1 MRTLEEVKKFFEADV
16 YATATTG
23 IEIEEARPGYAKV
36 TLDLDARHMNAAN
49 RVMGAVYYTMAD
61 FAFAVANNYDIEE
74 GITVTLSSQINFL
87 GAARG
92 KKLTA
97 EARVLKDGR
106 NTTFY
111 CIDVTDEL
119 GTQIATVSSN
129 GFHIPNLKAW
139 RSLSVKGFVSSYSQF
154 FRISIAGW
162 FRH

>member
-1 MRTLEEVKKFFEADV
+1 MRTLEEVKKFFEGDV

-106 NTTFY
+106 STTFY
-111 CIDVTDEL
+111 GIDVTDEL

-129 GFHIPNLKAW
+129 GFHIPT
-139 RSLSVKGFVSSYSQF
+139 S
-154 FRISIAGW
+154 
-162 FRH
+162 

>member
-1 MRTLEEVKKFFEADV
+1 MRSLEEVRKFFEADV
-16 YATATTG
+16 YATGTTG
-23 IEIEEARPGYAKV
+23 IVIEEARPGYAKV

-61 FAFAVANNYDIEE
+61 FAFAVANNYEIED

-97 EARVLKDGR
+97 EAKVLKDGR
-106 NTTFY
+106 STTFY
-111 CIDVTDEL
+111 NVEVTDEL

-129 GFHIPNLKAW
+129 GFHIPK
-139 RSLSVKGFVSSYSQF
+139 Q
-154 FRISIAGW
+154 
-162 FRH
+162 